1 MPQKKLLRREYFLN
15 RISRESGVP
24 KTTVRKVMNALPNV
38 IYEAM
43 AKCER
48 VSIGAGLTFEG
59 VMKNDSNRSYHSPN
73 TGKIE
78 QSTVFI
84 RPRCIFNYRTKD
96 KIMEAYEKYQ
106 EKLKIKEEQQ
116 KRLKEIEEQYDYD
129 D

>member
-1 MPQKKLLRREYFLN
+1 MPEKKVLRREYFLN

-48 VSIGAGLTFEG
+48 ISIGAGLTFEG
-59 VMKNDSNRSYHSPN
+59 VMKDDDKRSYHSPN

-106 EKLKIKEEQQ
+106 EKQKAMEGQ
-116 KRLKEIEEQYDYD
+116 KRRLQELEDDYDYD

>member
-1 MPQKKLLRREYFLN
+1 MPQKKVLRREYFLN

-59 VMKNDSNRSYHSPN
+59 VKKNDNNRSYHSPN

-84 RPRCIFNYRTKD
+84 RPRCIFNYRTKE

-106 EKLKIKEEQQ
+106 EKAEKTEKMK
-116 KRLKEIEEQYDYD
+116 KRLLGESFDYD
-129 D
+129 E